1 MKFTVHTVGTKL
13 ARDEE
18 LKRLLLQFQHK
29 TTSTT
34 YLCTAFNGFYR
45 LAKRAP
51 V

>member
-13 ARDEE
+13 AKDEE
-18 LKRLLLQFQHK
+18 LKRTFLQFQHK
-29 TTSTT
+29 AASIT
-34 YLCTAFNGFYR
+34 YLCTVVNGFYR